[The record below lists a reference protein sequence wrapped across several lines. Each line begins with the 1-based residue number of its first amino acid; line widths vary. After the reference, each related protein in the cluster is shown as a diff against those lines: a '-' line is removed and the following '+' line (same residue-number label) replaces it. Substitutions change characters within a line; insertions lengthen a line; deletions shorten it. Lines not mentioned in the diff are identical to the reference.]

1 MPLEDLPAEI
11 IARVLPLEKHLLALP
26 NHILFP
32 WLNLLPQ
39 RQLFK
44 MLAESGVG
52 SVNISRV
59 GDIITKYTILTS
71 PESKETFDVGED
83 IGEDF
88 CKYHR
93 ALNRKFFYKLYIDL
107 GHKPFYAKN
116 INRKRVVFN
125 YHLVKDLLFRYA
137 GFAVTLLVHTTTTPK
152 NTREKYYLD
161 MFFDYFMVKSRDN
174 SNYILSI
181 TDASTSLS
189 KDEATTLKLFLNKFH
204 FCEIR
209 KAVFERFQKRVFCK
223 IRKLELSMSVKQF
236 IKFKQNLIETSSH
249 ALLTPVV
256 LLIYLQPDTK
266 EEGRDGNGTD
276 DDDGAFEVEWI
287 IDVFP
292 ITQVEELTLEYFF
305 PRSRIRR
312 LSYLLTLMP
321 KLSVLNISFGM
332 LDFAYIPRM
341 IRPKPFDF
349 YIQVRIDRG
358 YYETVKYR
366 FFRTKWVKEI
376 LDDCVILNCVKK
388 KG

>member
-1 MPLEDLPAEI
+1 
-11 IARVLPLEKHLLALP
+11 
-26 NHILFP
+26 
-32 WLNLLPQ
+32 
-39 RQLFK
+39 

-137 GFAVTLLVHTTTTPK
+137 GFAVSLLVHTTTTPK
-152 NTREKYYLD
+152 NTRQKYYLY
-161 MFFDYFMVKSRDN
+161 MFFDYFMFKSKDD
-174 SNYILSI
+174 SNYVLSI

-189 KDEATTLKLFLNKFH
+189 KDEATTLKSFLNKFH

-209 KAVFERFQKRVFCK
+209 KAVFERFRKNVLGAV
-223 IRKLELSMSVKQF
+223 RKLELSMSVKQF

-256 LLIYLQPDTK
+256 LSIYLQPDTK
-266 EEGRDGNGTD
+266 EEGSDGD
-276 DDDGAFEVEWI
+276 DSENDDGAFEVEWI